1 MFRMEKNLL
10 LSESQA
16 LRNQCQIIVAEK
28 DQQIA
33 QLQKLQQ
40 DMVVKKSI
48 SAGSNYPVQVN
59 K

>member
-16 LRNQCQIIVAEK
+16 LRNQCQITVAEK